1 MARDNRER
9 SAIPTKEVSG
19 KSFFL
24 SSISALK
31 KPGEGSGEVVEVFS
45 NDVGEGA
52 STDEKKG
59 GSGGEESGES
69 SDENDAESSEKS
81 EGELT
86 SEESESANNKEI
98 KGETDADVPEEGSDE
113 NSAKGNGEERHE
125 CRDKEN
131 GRGIDDGVG
140 EEPGATRRLEPRKRG
155 KTEVEKL
162 SDDLSHFSSQL
173 PKKRKGRD

>member
-1 MARDNRER
+1 VNSHLKRAK
-9 SAIPTKEVSG
+9 IG
-19 KSFFL
+19 KSQCRKVRGKNTRVTYLYQTAFDQESL
-24 SSISALK
+24 DIIVKALK

-155 KTEVEKL
+155 KL
-162 SDDLSHFSSQL
+162 IY
-173 PKKRKGRD
+173 